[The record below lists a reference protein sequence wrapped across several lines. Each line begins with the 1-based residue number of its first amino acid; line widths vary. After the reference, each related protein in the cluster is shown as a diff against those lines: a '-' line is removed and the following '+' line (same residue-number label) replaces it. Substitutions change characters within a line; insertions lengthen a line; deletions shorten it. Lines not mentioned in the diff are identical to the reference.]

1 MAKQDLSLAKKK
13 EWAKM
18 LFLNSQ
24 FNQKE
29 IAAQVGISEQTM
41 TKWSNDGGWDKLKVS
56 LLTTNAEQL
65 AFLYDVLKKLNEQ
78 ARIALTDDDPET
90 TPDTDGI
97 IKITKAIHYLQ
108 TKTGIGQMYETG
120 MAFLTFLQRE
130 NPPLAKDVAPLFHA
144 FIKENL

>member
-1 MAKQDLSLAKKK
+1 MSEKQLTIAKKK

-18 LFLNSQ
+18 LYLNSQ
-24 FNQKE
+24 FKQKE

-41 TKWSNDGGWDKLKVS
+41 TKWVNEGDWEKLKTS

-78 ARIALTDDDPET
+78 AQIALTDDDPKT
-90 TPDTDGI
+90 NPDTDGI

-108 TKTGIGQMYETG
+108 TKTGVGQMYETG

-130 NPPLAKDVAPLFHA
+130 NPAMAKDVAPFFHA